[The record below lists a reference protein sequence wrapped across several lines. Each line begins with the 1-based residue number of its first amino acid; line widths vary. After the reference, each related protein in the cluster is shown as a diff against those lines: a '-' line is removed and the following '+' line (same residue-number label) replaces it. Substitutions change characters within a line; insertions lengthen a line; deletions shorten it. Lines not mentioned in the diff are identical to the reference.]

1 MGNPTWEYDD
11 GTSEVPPGV
20 VDPVER
26 VLVVGAGAAGL
37 TVANALTNAGVECL
51 VLEARDRVGGRLHTV
66 NLGGGW
72 VDVGGSW
79 LHNLETNPLR
89 RFADQVGVTCR
100 DGDAFAEI
108 VAYDPLESRLLTD
121 DEFFEALGIFA
132 GFAEQSKALADEL
145 GDGTSAAEGIDAYL
159 ARLDLDPNVARRAR
173 AVIRAAAEAEAASTT
188 EKTSLRWLFN
198 GTSGD
203 GRSAF
208 GDLAEGGYVSL
219 MSALASG
226 LDVRLGAV
234 VTDVE
239 YDSDG
244 VVVRMGNGS
253 AERGTHAVVTVP
265 LGVLKH
271 GSVTFTPPLPP
282 TRAEAID
289 RLGFDRFEKV
299 VMTFPEPFWRKA
311 DIGNLA
317 LLPANSGETATV
329 VVSTDEPPTLMCLVY
344 DPNADHVHGRP
355 PAEAATWLLDKI
367 SEAIGAP
374 CPDPLEVIVTNWAAD
389 PFARG
394 SYTHVPP
401 GASFE
406 DVELLGDPVS
416 PRLLFAGEGTT
427 WEEMTHAGGAA
438 LTGIRE
444 AKRLL
449 KTPTVRLGRVDP
461 APA

>member
-1 MGNPTWEYDD
+1 MVGSHVDLGGRLGPGVRGGITKGNPTWEYDD

-219 MSALASG
+219 MSALALG
-226 LDVRLGAV
+226 LDLRLGAV

-265 LGVLKH
+265 LREG
-271 GSVTFTPPLPP
+271 GDDLP
-282 TRAEAID
+282 R
-289 RLGFDRFEKV
+289 
-299 VMTFPEPFWRKA
+299 
-311 DIGNLA
+311 A
-317 LLPANSGETATV
+317 LLAQGG
-329 VVSTDEPPTLMCLVY
+329 
-344 DPNADHVHGRP
+344 HRQ
-355 PAEAATWLLDKI
+355 
-367 SEAIGAP
+367 
-374 CPDPLEVIVTNWAAD
+374 
-389 PFARG
+389 
-394 SYTHVPP
+394 
-401 GASFE
+401 
-406 DVELLGDPVS
+406 
-416 PRLLFAGEGTT
+416 PR
-427 WEEMTHAGGAA
+427 
-438 LTGIRE
+438 
-444 AKRLL
+444 
-449 KTPTVRLGRVDP
+449 P
-461 APA
+461 APGELR